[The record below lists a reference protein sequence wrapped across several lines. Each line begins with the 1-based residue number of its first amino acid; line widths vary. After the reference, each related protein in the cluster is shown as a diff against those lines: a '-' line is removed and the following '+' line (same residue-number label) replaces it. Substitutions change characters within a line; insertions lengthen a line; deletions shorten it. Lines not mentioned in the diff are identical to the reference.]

1 MSNLRIT
8 EATARLM
15 DTLAAANARAEQA
28 EAACAELHESIRI
41 ALMEG
46 GNDVVTVRESLEKA
60 RINCPTGQS
69 LLDRLEKAESERA
82 ELVVRQGASDAG
94 FSAARTGQPN
104 DPPLDMGN
112 EEDWSL
118 GWCAGNWR
126 AMEAGR
132 DRLAG
137 ERAKAQAAAAEL
149 TDNFRSF
156 AMNLLPPEQVEPA
169 VQLLLRCQ
177 KSAGQEILAELA
189 RLREARAVPHCLY
202 ARLGQC
208 GMPEGLGSDDQ
219 ATWLE
224 QYLRQRQD
232 DCANVKAENA
242 RLREALK
249 PFAARWRKLV
259 HDYGEKHFEG
269 RNETEV
275 MVNVNHLKAAAAA
288 LSPAPPIGKIDIHLD
303 AVSGKGIPQTGDE
316 R

>member
-118 GWCAGNWR
+118 G
-126 AMEAGR
+126 
-132 DRLAG
+132 
-137 ERAKAQAAAAEL
+137 
-149 TDNFRSF
+149 
-156 AMNLLPPEQVEPA
+156 
-169 VQLLLRCQ
+169 
-177 KSAGQEILAELA
+177 
-189 RLREARAVPHCLY
+189 
-202 ARLGQC
+202 
-208 GMPEGLGSDDQ
+208 
-219 ATWLE
+219 
-224 QYLRQRQD
+224 
-232 DCANVKAENA
+232 
-242 RLREALK
+242 
-249 PFAARWRKLV
+249 
-259 HDYGEKHFEG
+259 
-269 RNETEV
+269 
-275 MVNVNHLKAAAAA
+275 
-288 LSPAPPIGKIDIHLD
+288 
-303 AVSGKGIPQTGDE
+303 
-316 R
+316 